1 MRLHHSPL
9 KTHESKRQQEQGFT
23 LVELLIVATIGSILT
38 ITASNAL
45 VSQLR
50 TSGSLAASQSVRQ
63 EWNRTTHFIES
74 EAALSERVI
83 TNSTNINLNQ
93 CTTAISNDEFRF
105 ALDIR
110 RDLPLA
116 IYYIKNNPDEQALKL
131 KGTHS
136 LYRCGPRISRE
147 GNYTNIISTSNNSSV
162 STALLVDGMTSS
174 CQIDISSIR
183 PANSSGKSLRY
194 ELCLQGTSNSRYAQ
208 TINTY
213 SRISPIFSYP
223 SERSLCNPEYQT
235 IEGFTSI
242 GGTTGIDELN
252 ADDGAL
258 EGNTSVLICGYGGGD
273 TLNGSPTDDV
283 LEAGDTAG
291 NLEVNPKTELNG
303 FSGSDRLMGANSDDT
318 LNGGEGDDVLISGTG
333 DDTLNG
339 GNGDNQ
345 YLITLSGTKKVTG
358 GGGLDVIYLELNKA
372 DIKSAELSSCKRISC
387 DITNKLGEPYY
398 KLEAKNVEVII
409 FRDGRH
415 DIIQ

>member
-9 KTHESKRQQEQGFT
+9 KIHESKRQQEQGFT

-45 VSQLR
+45 VSQMR
-50 TSGSLAASQSVRQ
+50 TGGSLAASQSVRQ

-83 TNSTNINLNQ
+83 TNSANINLNQ
-93 CTTAISNDEFRF
+93 CTTAISSDEFRF

-116 IYYIKNNPDEQALKL
+116 IYYIKNNTDEQALKL

-136 LYRCGPRISRE
+136 LYRCGPGINRE

-174 CQIDISSIR
+174 CQIDTSLIR

-223 SERSLCNPEYQT
+223 SSRSLCNPEYQT

-291 NLEVNPKTELNG
+291 NLEVNPRTELNG
-303 FSGSDRLMGANSDDT
+303 FAGSDRLMGANSDDT

-358 GGGLDVIYLELNKA
+358 GGDLDVIYLELNRA
-372 DIKSAELSSCKRISC
+372 DIKSAELSSCTRIRC
-387 DITNKLGEPYY
+387 DLTNKLGEPYY